1 MVIDFENLSKI
12 EQIANDLEIIKK
24 QLDSNIEKRW
34 LSTKELSLY
43 IPYSTETINKK
54 VQDET
59 FICGVHFYQH
69 KKTRMFDKLK
79 IDEWII
85 NNQLSV
91 HKKIQKQMILDKI
104 SLDFN
109 QNTI

>member
-1 MVIDFENLSKI
+1 
-12 EQIANDLEIIKK
+12 
-24 QLDSNIEKRW
+24 
-34 LSTKELSLY
+34 
-43 IPYSTETINKK
+43 
-54 VQDET
+54 
-59 FICGVHFYQH
+59 
-69 KKTRMFDKLK
+69 MFDKLK